1 MQATRVGTH
10 PRSFLASV
18 TAGCTLHDVSTT
30 ELTAA
35 SFSAEERRR
44 LAKSGAAMADGS
56 FPIRN
61 RSDLRHAL
69 RALGRARNV
78 DAARTHIIA
87 RARALNLTGLLP
99 DAWGITASMD
109 GGAIVNPAW
118 NFWPQG
124 FVPSPPVLGW
134 DYENV
139 ATNSMEPFVVAAM
152 LETLP
157 EIGLAPLVPNADW
170 FRDQEL
176 TGPTPLTVTADGQV
190 YGHLAEFGKCHRG
203 IQGRCVMAPRSP
215 TGYKHFNVGRILT
228 DDGSQV
234 DVGKLTVNAHH
245 APLSAGAA
253 QTAAHYDHTGTVAAF
268 VHAGEDKWGPWLAG
282 ATKSDATPEQI
293 RDLRANPPS
302 GDWRNP
308 DGRGLDLV
316 AALAVPVP
324 GFPVMAVTASGDTEI
339 ATALLMQ
346 WGSVE
351 EIALVSSAAPSGA
364 ADKIRFRASAAR
376 ISGDPLDLLG

>member
-1 MQATRVGTH
+1 MIGDTEVRITEGVFTVEDL
-10 PRSFLASV
+10 LA
-18 TAGCTLHDVSTT
+18 
-30 ELTAA
+30 
-35 SFSAEERRR
+35 
-44 LAKSGAAMADGS
+44 
-56 FPIRN
+56 
-61 RSDLRHAL
+61 
-69 RALGRARNV
+69 
-78 DAARTHIIA
+78 
-87 RARALNLTGLLP
+87 
-99 DAWGITASMD
+99 
-109 GGAIVNPAW
+109 
-118 NFWPQG
+118 
-124 FVPSPPVLGW
+124 
-134 DYENV
+134 
-139 ATNSMEPFVVAAM
+139 AAM
-152 LETLP
+152 LETVP
-157 EIGLAPLVPNADW
+157 NVGLAPIVPPREW
-170 FRDQEL
+170 FDDPQL
-176 TGPTPLTVTADGQV
+176 DGPTPLTVTADGRV
-190 YGHLAEFGKCHRG
+190 YGHLAEWNKCHRG

-215 TGYKHFNVGRILT
+215 TSYKHFYGGGHMLT
-228 DDGSQV
+228 DDGTQV
-234 DVGKLTVNAHH
+234 PVGRLTVNAHH
-245 APLSAGAA
+245 ASLNLSAAA
-253 QTAAHYDHTGTVAAF
+253 TAAHYDHTGTVAAF